1 MNIKIGKINR
11 YIALGLS
18 IAMAAVSVSASAE
31 LIKYNQSDVDPNGY
45 YAAKMITL
53 ALNHLDTK
61 YEVEI
66 VPGELTQTRMVEDT
80 LNNKLDIIW
89 AGTSRDLEEQ
99 LELVRIPLY
108 KGLLGHRFLIIRKGD
123 QARFDK
129 IKNLDDLRKIKLGQG
144 TAWADTKILEANGL
158 NVVKTMKYQSLFFML
173 NGERFDAFPR
183 AVFEPFGEVDKRPE
197 LNLTV
202 EKNLMLVYKL
212 DFFLFVNKN
221 KKKLARDLELG
232 LERAIADGSFDKVF
246 MSAASVQEAIAKGDL
261 KNRLII
267 PLKNP
272 LITDQVPV
280 NREELWIDPKNL

>member
-1 MNIKIGKINR
+1 M
-11 YIALGLS
+11 ALG
-18 IAMAAVSVSASAE
+18 IAMAAMSFTASAE
-31 LIKYNQSDVDPNGY
+31 VIKYNQSDADPNGY
-45 YAAKMITL
+45 YAAKMIKL
-53 ALNHLDTK
+53 ALDHIDTK
-61 YEVEI
+61 YELQV
-66 VPGELTQTRMVEDT
+66 VPGELTQTRMVEET
-80 LNNKLDIIW
+80 LNNSLDIIW

-123 QARFDK
+123 QARFDQ
-129 IKNLDDLRKIKLGQG
+129 IKTIDDLRNIRLGQG

-158 NVVKTMKYQSLFFML
+158 NVVKSMKYQNLFFML
-173 NGERFDAFPR
+173 DGNRFDAFPR

-202 EKNLMLVYKL
+202 EKHLMLVYKL

-232 LERAIADGSFDKVF
+232 LNRALADGTFDKVF
-246 MSAASVQEAIAKGDL
+246 MSAPTVQEAISKGDF

-272 LITDQVPV
+272 LITEQVPV
-280 NREELWIDPKNL
+280 DRVDLWIAPKTL

>member
-1 MNIKIGKINR
+1 MNIKIGNINR
-11 YIALGLS
+11 YIALGV
-18 IAMAAVSVSASAE
+18 AMAVLSLSASAE
-31 LIKYNQSDVDPNGY
+31 IIKYNQSDADPNGY
-45 YAAKMITL
+45 YAARMIKL
-53 ALNHLDTK
+53 ALEHIDTK
-61 YEVEI
+61 YELEV
-66 VPGELTQTRMVEDT
+66 VPGTLTQTRMVEDT
-80 LNNKLDIIW
+80 LNNTLDIIW

-123 QARFDK
+123 QAKFDQV
-129 IKNLDDLRKIKLGQG
+129 KNLDDLRKIRLGQG

-158 NVVKTMKYQSLFFML
+158 NVVKSMKYQNLFFML
-173 NGERFDAFPR
+173 EGDRFDAFPR

-246 MSAASVQEAIAKGDL
+246 LSAPSVQEAIAKGDL

-272 LITDQVPV
+272 LITEQVPV
-280 NREELWIDPKNL
+280 NREELWIDPKTL